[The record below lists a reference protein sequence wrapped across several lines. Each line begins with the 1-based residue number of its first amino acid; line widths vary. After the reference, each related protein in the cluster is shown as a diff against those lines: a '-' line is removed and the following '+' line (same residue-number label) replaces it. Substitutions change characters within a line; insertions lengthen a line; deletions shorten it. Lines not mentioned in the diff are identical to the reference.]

1 MDELTH
7 TVVAT
12 SLIAGAYY
20 AEQFLK
26 KRLMIESIIVSI
38 LETLEKEG
46 FILTRKDRD
55 GEKEIILIN
64 EIIAK
69 VLHLL

>member
-20 AEQFLK
+20 AGQFLK

-38 LETLEKEG
+38 LETLG
-46 FILTRKDRD
+46 LLGITQAHGVTRLFGLKN
-55 GEKEIILIN
+55 I
-64 EIIAK
+64 
-69 VLHLL
+69 

>member
-1 MDELTH
+1 
-7 TVVAT
+7 
-12 SLIAGAYY
+12 
-20 AEQFLK
+20 
-26 KRLMIESIIVSI
+26 MIEGIIVSI

-69 VLHLL
+69 VLHL